1 MKICVSKLF
10 IGYYVLI
17 SVFFFFLWSKILNGF
32 LLLLLHLLFLAF
44 GIVSLGSFVGKLNS
58 EENKLFVLI
67 QILSK
72 ITLEKENERRERIKP
87 I

>member
-1 MKICVSKLF
+1 MVQNSEWIFVT
-10 IGYYVLI
+10 
-17 SVFFFFLWSKILNGF
+17 
-32 LLLLLHLLFLAF
+32 LLHLLFLAF
-44 GIVSLGSFVGKLNS
+44 DIVSLGFFVGKLNS

-72 ITLEKENERRERIKP
+72 TPLEKENERRERIKP